1 MNFLEIVR
9 FEIDYRLR
17 RPYTW
22 ILFAVFAAVACL
34 MAMGM
39 LVGEAERAGS
49 FGTAFLRG

>member
-22 ILFAVFAAVACL
+22 ILGGVFVA
-34 MAMGM
+34 MAGCWPWECSSVRRSAQAICTRT
-39 LVGEAERAGS
+39 L
-49 FGTAFLRG
+49 LR